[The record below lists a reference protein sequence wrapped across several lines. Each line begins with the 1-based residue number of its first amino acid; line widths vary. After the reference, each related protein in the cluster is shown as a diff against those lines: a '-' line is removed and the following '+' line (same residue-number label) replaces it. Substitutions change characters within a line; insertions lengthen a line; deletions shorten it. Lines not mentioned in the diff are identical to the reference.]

1 MSGRRP
7 LRFGLLFVPFIQW
20 GRYLLIVPALITWG
34 FLLLLGADFAGG
46 GLAAVIEFVVFVPVF
61 GWYFIE
67 ALLDPAVSPSFQDD
81 AWFEE
86 MEDDLFRFL
95 LRLALAG
102 SFLIW
107 GVSAVWRKIRP
118 GDPVARTTRQ
128 RFLRVPL
135 LAGGV
140 GLVVFLTS
148 VFMPHYRTA
157 SSGVGSHALSAIVL
171 VVVLVI
177 TGVWVTFVGVCA
189 DGMLARIDGDPPSD
203 EEELTS

>member
-1 MSGRRP
+1 MSRRRP
-7 LRFGLLFVPFIQW
+7 LRFGIIFVPFVQW

-67 ALLDPAVSPSFQDD
+67 ALLDPAVTPSFQDD
-81 AWFEE
+81 TWFEE
-86 MEDDLFRFL
+86 MEDNLFRFL
-95 LRLALAG
+95 LRLALVG

-107 GVSAVWRKIRP
+107 AGSAVWRRIRP
-118 GDPVARTTRQ
+118 GEPVVRTTRQ

-148 VFMPHYRTA
+148 VFMPHYRSA
-157 SSGVGSHALSAIVL
+157 SAGVGSHFLSATVL
-171 VVVLVI
+171 FVVLVI
-177 TGVWVTFVGVCA
+177 TGAWVTFVGVCA
-189 DGMLARIDGDPPSD
+189 DGLLARIDGDPPTD
-203 EEELTS
+203 EGELTS